1 MIKQEKEFRNED
13 YLLSFLT
20 ASKMFGT
27 EKPEFSCF
35 CTGFY
40 AGLLTAADIFRIKL
54 PLPEDVA
61 VDEAAA
67 AVISALAVIMED
79 FNEKIG
85 EMERVNRFI
94 DSLFGPKI
102 SKEAKEEIYQMAL
115 KITEKKAN

>member
-1 MIKQEKEFRNED
+1 MTKQEKEFRNED

-20 ASKMFGT
+20 ASKMFGA

-40 AGLLTAADIFRIKL
+40 AGLLIAADIFRIKL

-61 VDEAAA
+61 IDEA
-67 AVISALAVIMED
+67 AVISALSVIMED

-102 SKEAKEEIYQMAL
+102 NKEAKEEIYQMAL